1 MPSIIPSYLYT
12 FFALTLVGTILIGT
26 FGSFAVSLKKIPEE
40 KMLKNIVDYVAAES
54 MELIN
59 YITTVGGEATVEAFL
74 NIPSTINHK
83 QYWLRLN
90 TNSKYAFIE
99 AGFGAIPTQARF
111 KIYLPAEVSASGEI
125 ISGFGKV
132 LLTCQRI
139 DSGIYLSLDYLE
151 G

>member
-12 FFALTLVGTILIGT
+12 FFALILVGTILIGT
-26 FGSFAVSLKKIPEE
+26 FGSFAVSLKQIPEE
-40 KMLKNIVDYVAAES
+40 EMLKNIVDYVAAES

-59 YITTVGGEATVEAFL
+59 YITTVGGEATIEAFL

-90 TNSKYAFIE
+90 TNSEYTFVE
-99 AGFGAIPTQARF
+99 AGLGTIPTQARF
-111 KIYLPAEVSASGEI
+111 KIYLSTGVSASGEI
-125 ISGFGKV
+125 IGGFGKA
-132 LLTCQRI
+132 LLTCQRTN
-139 DSGIYLSLDYLE
+139 SEIYLSLNYLE

>member
-1 MPSIIPSYLYT
+1 MGFLKRKNGKRRFDEKKRISEED
-12 FFALTLVGTILIGT
+12 LIGY
-26 FGSFAVSLKKIPEE
+26 LKIRRWRIPEE

-59 YITTVGGEATVEAFL
+59 YITTVSGEATVKAVL

-90 TNSKYAFIE
+90 TNSKYAFVE
-99 AGFGAIPTQARF
+99 AGFGTIPTQAHY
-111 KIYLPAEVSASGEI
+111 KLYLLTDVSASGEI
-125 ISGFGKV
+125 IGGFGKA
-132 LLTCQRI
+132 LLTCQRT

>member
-12 FFALTLVGTILIGT
+12 FFALILVGTILIGT
-26 FGSFAVSLKKIPEE
+26 FGSFAVSLKQIPEE

-59 YITTVGGEATVEAFL
+59 YITTVSGEATVKAVL

-90 TNSKYAFIE
+90 TNSEYAFIE
-99 AGFGAIPTQARF
+99 AGFGAIPTQAHY
-111 KIYLPAEVSASGEI
+111 KVYLLTNVSASGEI
-125 ISGFGKV
+125 VGGFGRA
-132 LLTCQRI
+132 LLACQRT

-151 G
+151 E

>member
-1 MPSIIPSYLYT
+1 MPTIIPSYLYT
-12 FFALTLVGTILIGT
+12 FFALILVGTILIGT
-26 FGSFAVSLKKIPEE
+26 FGSFAVSLKQIPEE

-59 YITTVGGEATVEAFL
+59 CVTTMSEEATARAVL

-90 TNSKYAFIE
+90 TNSKYASIE

-111 KIYLPAEVSASGEI
+111 KIYLPADVSASGEI
-125 ISGFGKV
+125 IGGFGKA
-132 LLTCQRI
+132 LLTCQRT

-151 G
+151 E

>member
-12 FFALTLVGTILIGT
+12 FFALILVGTILIGT
-26 FGSFAVSLKKIPEE
+26 FGSFAVSLKQIPEE

-59 YITTVGGEATVEAFL
+59 CVTTMSEEATVKAVL

-90 TNSKYAFIE
+90 TNSEYTFVE
-99 AGFGAIPTQARF
+99 AGLGTIPTQARF
-111 KIYLPAEVSASGEI
+111 KIYLPADVLASGEI
-125 ISGFGKV
+125 IGGFGRA
-132 LLTCQRI
+132 LLICQRT
-139 DSGIYLSLDYLE
+139 DSGICLSLDYLE
-151 G
+151 E

>member
-12 FFALTLVGTILIGT
+12 FFALILVGTILIGT
-26 FGSFAVSLKKIPEE
+26 FGSFAVSLKQIPEE

-59 YITTVGGEATVEAFL
+59 CVTTMSEEAAVKAVL

-90 TNSKYAFIE
+90 TNSEYTFVE
-99 AGFGAIPTQARF
+99 AGFGTIPTKARF
-111 KIYLPAEVSASGEI
+111 KIYLPADVLVSGEI
-125 ISGFGKV
+125 IGGFGKA
-132 LLTCQRI
+132 LLTCQRT